1 MVCSEASSASA
12 IESAEACPFLG
23 AVNMPLTLREALS
36 TIEPLRQS
44 RVVAGERGL
53 DNIVQFV
60 NVMEVPDILQWV
72 HPGELLVTT
81 MYPLRDS
88 AAEIE
93 TLIPRLHEKQL
104 AGLAVN
110 PLAYINEF
118 PRCMIDAANELGFP
132 LIQLPQNVS
141 FIDIIQPLTSK
152 LLALQANELMQSG
165 NIHRQFIDLVLSG
178 GGYSDIAQGI
188 AQLAKHP
195 VSIVDRFRRVLG
207 NGFVIDQMRLP
218 KLFVR
223 DEPGGDSYLTEAY
236 KPELIGPLPNSAAR
250 RMVVRSSEG
259 NIEHI
264 VCPVKVGMMV
274 LGEIIVWGS
283 LALPQS
289 SPELMA
295 IEHGSTVTALKMM
308 ERRSMEGV
316 EQRFRKETLD
326 GLLSDEPA
334 ARERAILLA
343 RDLGLRLNPP
353 YALILVGPD
362 LAPGSLLPRAEQ
374 LEQSQFDTSLHL
386 ALRYLRAIRPD
397 AVFWYEGSRLVIFY
411 PLQPHE
417 LQGARRALHSL
428 QQVCDRIKME
438 NAPYTVSMGI
448 SRASEDLTAF
458 RHSYHC
464 ARQSL
469 DIGRVFQGKAGA
481 CVTHYEDLGI
491 LRIVSFT
498 ESSGVESFCEDTIG
512 SVLAY
517 DKQNGTE
524 LITTLRVFL
533 EQNQNLAQAAKALNI
548 HYNTL
553 RYRLDRIRELLGDA
567 LDNPQRRLTVEVA
580 LQLITLQRP

>member
-1 MVCSEASSASA
+1 
-12 IESAEACPFLG
+12 
-23 AVNMPLTLREALS
+23 MPLTLREALN

-60 NVMEVPDILQWV
+60 NVMEVPDIVQWV

-81 MYPLRDS
+81 LYPLRDR

-93 TLIPRLHEKQL
+93 YLIPRLHEKQL

-132 LIQLPQNVS
+132 LIQLPHNVS

-152 LLALQANELMQSG
+152 LLALQANELIQSG

-188 AQLAKHP
+188 AQLVKHP

-223 DEPGGDSYLTEAY
+223 DEPGGDSYISDRY
-236 KPELIGPLPNSAAR
+236 KPEVVSQLPGSTAK
-250 RMVVRSSEG
+250 RMVAKSPEG
-259 NIEHI
+259 DIEHI
-264 VCPVKVGMMV
+264 VCPVKVGAMV
-274 LGEIIVWGS
+274 LGQIIVWGA
-283 LALPQS
+283 LVLPQS
-289 SPELMA
+289 SVELMA

-308 ERRSMEGV
+308 ERRSTEGV

-326 GLLSDEPA
+326 GLLSKEPS
-334 ARERAILLA
+334 ARERAIVLA

-353 YALILVGPD
+353 YAVILVGPD
-362 LAPGSLLPRAEQ
+362 LPPGTLLPRAEQ
-374 LEQSQFDTSLHL
+374 MEQSQFDTSLHL
-386 ALRYLRAIRPD
+386 AMRYLRARRPD
-397 AVFWYEGSRLVIFY
+397 AVFWYEGPRLVIFY
-411 PLQPHE
+411 PLQTHE
-417 LQGARRALHSL
+417 LSGARHALTL
-428 QQVCDRIKME
+428 DLGDICKRIAQE

-448 SRASEDLTAF
+448 SSAGDQLEDF
-458 RHSYHC
+458 RQSYDC

-469 DIGRVFQGKAGA
+469 QIGRIFRHEPCAVA
-481 CVTHYEDLGI
+481 THYEDLGI
-491 LRIVSFT
+491 FRIVSLA
-498 ESSGVESFCEDTIG
+498 ESPASIERFCQDTIG
-512 SVLAY
+512 TVLAY
-517 DKQNGTE
+517 DKQNGTQLTE
-524 LITTLRVFL
+524 TLRVFL
-533 EQNQNLAQAAKALNI
+533 EQNQNLAQAAKVLNI

-567 LDNPQRRLTVEVA
+567 LDHPHQRLTVEVA
-580 LQLITLQRP
+580 LHLQSLISNS

>member
-1 MVCSEASSASA
+1 
-12 IESAEACPFLG
+12 
-23 AVNMPLTLREALS
+23 MPLTLREALS

-93 TLIPRLHEKQL
+93 HLIPRLHDKQL

-110 PLAYINEF
+110 PLAYINEL
-118 PRCMIDAANELGFP
+118 PQCMIDAANELGFP

-165 NIHRQFIDLVLSG
+165 NIHRQFIDLVLNG

-188 AQLAKHP
+188 AQLVKHP
-195 VSIVDRFRRVLG
+195 VSIIDRFRRVLG

-223 DEPGGDSYLTEAY
+223 DEPGGDSYLTDTY
-236 KPELIGPLPNSAAR
+236 KPELVYPLPNSAAK
-250 RMVVRSSEG
+250 RMVVKSSEG
-259 NIEHI
+259 DVEHI

-316 EQRFRKETLD
+316 EQRFRKEMLD
-326 GLLSDEPA
+326 GLLSNEPA
-334 ARERAILLA
+334 ARDRAILLA

-362 LAPGSLLPRAEQ
+362 LPPGSLLPRAEQ

-397 AVFWYEGSRLVIFY
+397 AVFWYEGPRLVVFY

-417 LQGARRALHSL
+417 LERAKRALLQGL
-428 QQVCDRIKME
+428 QQICDRIRSE

-448 SRASEDLTAF
+448 SSASRELNGF

-498 ESSGVESFCEDTIG
+498 ESSGIESFCEDTIG
-512 SVLAY
+512 TVLAY

-524 LITTLRVFL
+524 LLTTLRVFL
-533 EQNQNLAQAAKALNI
+533 EQNQNLAQAAKVLNI

-553 RYRLDRIRELLGDA
+553 RYRLDRIRELLADA
-567 LDNPQRRLTVEVA
+567 LDNPQRRLAVEVA
-580 LQLITLQRP
+580 LHLMSLKST

>member
-1 MVCSEASSASA
+1 
-12 IESAEACPFLG
+12 
-23 AVNMPLTLREALS
+23 MPLTLREALS

-53 DNIVQFV
+53 DNIVHFV

-93 TLIPRLHEKQL
+93 QLIPRLYEKQL

-118 PRCMIDAANELGFP
+118 PQCMIDAANELGFP

-188 AQLAKHP
+188 AQLVKHP

-207 NGFVIDQMRLP
+207 NGFVIDQMRVP

-223 DEPGGDSYLTEAY
+223 DEPGGDSYLTESY
-236 KPELIGPLPNSAAR
+236 KPELFCPLPGSAAK
-250 RMVVRSSEG
+250 RMVVKSSEG
-259 NIEHI
+259 DIEHI

-274 LGEIIVWGS
+274 LGEIIVWGP

-289 SPELMA
+289 STELMA

-326 GLLSDEPA
+326 GLLSDEPS
-334 ARERAILLA
+334 ARERAMSLA
-343 RDLGLRLNPP
+343 RDLGLRLNAP
-353 YALILVGPD
+353 YAVILVGPD
-362 LAPGSLLPRAEQ
+362 LPPGSLIPRA
-374 LEQSQFDTSLHL
+374 QSQFDSSLHL
-386 ALRYLRAIRPD
+386 ALRYLCTIRPD
-397 AVFWYEGSRLVIFY
+397 AVFWIEGPRLVIFY

-417 LQGARRALHSL
+417 LPGAKRALL
-428 QQVCDRIKME
+428 QDLDQICRRISTE

-448 SRASEDLTAF
+448 SSSGVDLNEF
-458 RHSYHC
+458 RHAYHC

-469 DIGRVFQGKAGA
+469 EIGRVFQGKAGA

-491 LRIVSFT
+491 LRVISLT
-498 ESSGVESFCEDTIG
+498 ESSSIERFCEDTIG
-512 SVLAY
+512 AVLAY

-567 LDNPQRRLTVEVA
+567 LEHPQQRLALEVA
-580 LQLITLQRP
+580 LHLISLQGA

>member
-1 MVCSEASSASA
+1 
-12 IESAEACPFLG
+12 
-23 AVNMPLTLREALS
+23 MPLTLREALR

-44 RVVAGERGL
+44 RVIAGERGL

-81 MYPLRDS
+81 MYPLRDA

-93 TLIPRLHEKQL
+93 QLIPRLHEKQL

-118 PRCMIDAANELGFP
+118 PSCMIDAANERGFP

-152 LLALQANELMQSG
+152 LLALQANELIQSG

-188 AQLAKHP
+188 AQLVKHP

-218 KLFVR
+218 RLFVR
-223 DEPGGDSYLTEAY
+223 DEPGGDSYLTDQY
-236 KPELIGPLPNSAAR
+236 KPELVCPIPGSAAR
-250 RMVVRSSEG
+250 RMVVHSPEG
-259 NIEHI
+259 NTEHV
-264 VCPVKVGMMV
+264 VCPVKVGAMV
-274 LGEIIVWGS
+274 LGQIIVWGP

-289 SPELMA
+289 SAELMA

-326 GLLSDEPA
+326 GLLSQDPS
-334 ARERAILLA
+334 ARERAVLLA
-343 RDLGLRLNPP
+343 RDMGLRLNPP
-353 YALILVGPD
+353 YAVILVGPD
-362 LAPGSLLPRAEQ
+362 LAPGSLLPRAGQ
-374 LEQSQFDTSLHL
+374 DEQSQFDTSLHL
-386 ALRYLRAIRPD
+386 ALRYLRAARPA
-397 AVFWYEGSRLVIFY
+397 AVFWYEGPRLVIFY
-411 PLQPHE
+411 PLEPHE
-417 LQGARRALHSL
+417 HAGIKQALIQDL
-428 QQVCDRIKME
+428 QQICGRISAE

-448 SRASEDLTAF
+448 SSAGADLKEF
-458 RHSYHC
+458 RHAYNC

-469 DIGRVFQGKAGA
+469 EIGRVFQGKAGA

-491 LRIVSFT
+491 LRIISPT
-498 ESSGVESFCEDTIG
+498 ESSSIERFCEDTIG
-512 SVLAY
+512 AVLAY
-517 DKQNGTE
+517 DKQNGTA
-524 LITTLRVFL
+524 LIETLRVFL

-567 LDNPQRRLTVEVA
+567 LDHPQRRLAVEVA
-580 LQLITLQRP
+580 LHLISLPST